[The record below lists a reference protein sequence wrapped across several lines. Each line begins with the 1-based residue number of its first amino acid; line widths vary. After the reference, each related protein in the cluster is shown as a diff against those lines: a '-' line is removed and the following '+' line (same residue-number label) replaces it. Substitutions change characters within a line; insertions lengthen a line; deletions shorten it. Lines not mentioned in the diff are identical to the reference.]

1 VSADPLAGLVLA
13 GFEGTE
19 ASAPGVRALIE
30 LGVGGFILFGRNVE
44 SPQQVHA
51 LLSGIRDAVGDRPVF
66 FAVDQEG
73 GRVARLRAPLTVWPP
88 LAALGSHGDEELAEA
103 MGAALAAEIGA
114 VGFNL
119 VFAPVLDVRFEGTTD
134 AIGDRSLG
142 SDSDEVGRI
151 GAALTRGIQSAGLLA
166 CGKHF
171 PGHGHVT
178 VDSHLELPVCSLPA
192 NTLLCDHV
200 PPFVTAAAAGL
211 GSIMTAHVRYPAVD
225 AESPATFSRTW
236 LHDIL
241 RTELGFSGLVLTDD
255 LEMGA
260 VTGSGPS
267 SGEPNDDR
275 ISRIAAAAVRS
286 VRAGANGLLICKDLE
301 AIQASVA
308 ALRNTAEND
317 AGFLSTCLASLARL
331 QDAASIYPARP
342 VADAKLNDHIGVPAH
357 LRLADAIRTHS
368 TGSSSD
374 PTEGLDPTEGQPG
387 A

>member
-1 VSADPLAGLVLA
+1 VTADPLAGLILA

-19 ASAPGVRALIE
+19 ASDPGVRALIE

-51 LLSGIRDAVGDRPVF
+51 LLRGIREAVGDRPVF

-88 LAALGSHGDEELAEA
+88 LAELGARGDAAQAEA
-103 MGAALAAEIGA
+103 MGKALASEIGA
-114 VGFNL
+114 LGFNL

-142 SDSDEVGRI
+142 YNSAKVGRL

-178 VDSHLELPVCSLPA
+178 VDSHLELPVCTLPA
-192 NTLLCDHV
+192 ETLHADHL
-200 PPFVTAAAAGL
+200 PPFVTASSAGL
-211 GSIMTAHVRYPAVD
+211 GSVMTAHVRYPSVD
-225 AESPATFSRTW
+225 AEAPATFSRTW

-260 VTGSGPS
+260 VTNQGSE
-267 SGEPNDDR
+267 SGGNEDR
-275 ISRIAAAAVRS
+275 ASRIAAAAVRS
-286 VRAGANGLLICKDLE
+286 VRAGADGLLICKDLD
-301 AIQASVA
+301 AVRASVA
-308 ALRNTAEND
+308 ALHNTAEND
-317 AGFLSTCLASLARL
+317 ATFLATCLASLTRL
-331 QDAASIYPARP
+331 QDAATTYPARP
-342 VADAKLNDHIGVPAH
+342 VASSSLSAHIGVAAH
-357 LRLADAIRTHS
+357 LSLADTIGTQPDGNSA
-368 TGSSSD
+368 D
-374 PTEGLDPTEGQPG
+374 PTEAVDPAEGQPG